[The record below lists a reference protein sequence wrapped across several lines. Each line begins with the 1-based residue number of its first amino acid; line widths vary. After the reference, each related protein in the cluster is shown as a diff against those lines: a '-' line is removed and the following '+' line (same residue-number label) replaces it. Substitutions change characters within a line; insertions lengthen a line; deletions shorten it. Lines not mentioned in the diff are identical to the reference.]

1 MNPVR
6 LHPGTSSHEE
16 LPQMDLAL
24 FSTVAR
30 QLMSRRR
37 IRIGD
42 ETLPVRRTSR
52 QYLKTVNFT
61 MHGREYMAVEQNCAK
76 PSYWAKLARAG
87 HEVVQFID
95 LATGRF
101 VAVAVDG
108 AVTEYAAMRAARNL
122 RNSA

>member
-1 MNPVR
+1 MDAA
-6 LHPGTSSHEE
+6 LLSS
-16 LPQMDLAL
+16 
-24 FSTVAR
+24 VAR

-37 IRIGD
+37 IKIGD
-42 ETLPVRRTSR
+42 ETLPVHRTSR

-101 VAVAVDG
+101 VGVAVDG
-108 AVTEYAAMRAARNL
+108 AIKEYAGMRADRSL
-122 RNSA
+122 RKSA